1 MVTISTHST
10 FGLENLARYNKT
22 AIFHT
27 KKKPTKNLMNI
38 FWNYNLSNKGLF
50 WTDTINYKEINRVL
64 DYLILTK
71 NSMWKKKNKNLIK
84 KLMFYNFGNK
94 VLIKKIQSCL

>member
-1 MVTISTHST
+1 
-10 FGLENLARYNKT
+10 
-22 AIFHT
+22 
-27 KKKPTKNLMNI
+27 MNI

-94 VLIKKIQSCL
+94 VLIKKIQSCLQPTLLVINRQISKLI